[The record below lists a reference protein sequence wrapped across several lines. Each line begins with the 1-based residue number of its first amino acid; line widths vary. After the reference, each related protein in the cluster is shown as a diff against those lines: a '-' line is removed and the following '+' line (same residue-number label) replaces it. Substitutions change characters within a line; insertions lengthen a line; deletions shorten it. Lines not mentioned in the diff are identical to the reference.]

1 MALFIFSL
9 GIVNVRF
16 FSLFDLP
23 VSFEIDLDELQ
34 QRYRELQ
41 KAVHPDH
48 HATGSESEKLLAIQ
62 KASEVN
68 DAYETLKSPLTRAEY
83 MVAEHGFDVR
93 HEQATIR
100 DGMFLMQQ
108 MELREELEEIE
119 SADDVE
125 TALDDFYDD
134 VKRLITEYT
143 EQFEKEFQQ
152 ASYEEAADAVRK
164 LRFIY
169 KLKEEAQQL
178 EDKLLDF

>member
-1 MALFIFSL
+1 M
-9 GIVNVRF
+9 RF
-16 FSLFDLP
+16 FSLFELP
-23 VSFEIDLDELQ
+23 VSFQIDLDLLHS
-34 QRYRELQ
+34 RYQELQ

-68 DAYETLKSPLTRAEY
+68 DAYETLKQPLTRAEY

-134 VKRLITEYT
+134 VKRLILEYT
-143 EQFEKEFQQ
+143 EQFTALFTEQN
-152 ASYEEAADAVRK
+152 YEGAADSVRK

>member
-1 MALFIFSL
+1 M
-9 GIVNVRF
+9 RF
-16 FSLFDLP
+16 FSLFELP
-23 VSFEIDLDELQ
+23 VSFQIDVDLLHS
-34 QRYRELQ
+34 RYQELQ

-62 KASEVN
+62 KASEIN
-68 DAYETLKSPLTRAEY
+68 DAYETLKQPLTRAEY
-83 MVAEHGFDVR
+83 MVAEQGFDVR
-93 HEQATIR
+93 HEQTTIR

-108 MELREELEEIE
+108 MELREELEEIG

-125 TALDDFYDD
+125 TAFDDFYDD
-134 VKRLITEYT
+134 IKRLIGEYT
-143 EQFEKEFQQ
+143 EQFVALFSAEDY
-152 ASYEEAADAVRK
+152 AGAADSVRK

>member
-1 MALFIFSL
+1 M
-9 GIVNVRF
+9 RF
-16 FSLFDLP
+16 FTLFELP
-23 VSFEIDLDELQ
+23 VSFQIDLDLLQ
-34 QRYRELQ
+34 SRYQELQ

-48 HATGSESEKLLAIQ
+48 HATGSESEKLLAVQ
-62 KASEVN
+62 KASEIN
-68 DAYETLKSPLTRAEY
+68 DAYQTLKQPLTRAEY
-83 MVAEHGFDVR
+83 MVAEQGFDVR
-93 HEQATIR
+93 HEQTTIR

-134 VKRLITEYT
+134 VKRLIEEYT
-143 EQFEKEFQQ
+143 EQFVSKFEQSDFE
-152 ASYEEAADAVRK
+152 SAADAVRK

>member
-1 MALFIFSL
+1 
-9 GIVNVRF
+9 
-16 FSLFDLP
+16 
-23 VSFEIDLDELQ
+23 
-34 QRYRELQ
+34 
-41 KAVHPDH
+41 
-48 HATGSESEKLLAIQ
+48 
-62 KASEVN
+62 
-68 DAYETLKSPLTRAEY
+68 
-83 MVAEHGFDVR
+83 
-93 HEQATIR
+93 
-100 DGMFLMQQ
+100 
-108 MELREELEEIE
+108 LEEIE

-143 EQFEKEFQQ
+143 DQFEREFQQ